1 MKAIGIMPQIPLL
14 DTTLI
19 QARRA
24 VELALK

>member
-1 MKAIGIMPQIPLL
+1 MKTIGIMHQIPLL